1 LKSIDFNGV
10 KYFPVEIANEDIID
24 ELQPVKPTKKGKIA
38 VLKL

>member
-10 KYFPVEIANEDIID
+10 KYFPVKIAHEDIID
-24 ELQPVKPTKKGKIA
+24 ELKPVKPTKKGKIA